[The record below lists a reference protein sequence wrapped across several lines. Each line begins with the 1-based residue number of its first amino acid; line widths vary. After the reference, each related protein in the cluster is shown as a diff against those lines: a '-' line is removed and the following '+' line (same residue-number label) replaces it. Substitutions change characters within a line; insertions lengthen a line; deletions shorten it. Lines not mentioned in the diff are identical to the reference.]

1 LPARLAVIIVI
12 GMAEFAEATG
22 PLDNVVPT
30 RHQQPDGSAV
40 QAQVRI
46 GPGGAV
52 ISDAGVTVE
61 RIRQKLSQRLPQRVR
76 LTIEGICRMNDLQ
89 FTRGT
94 IAVLVEPGGD
104 VAGAIDRLGKACAR
118 IARLKLD

>member
-1 LPARLAVIIVI
+1 
-12 GMAEFAEATG
+12 MAEPAEDAG
-22 PLDNVVPT
+22 PLDGVFPT
-30 RHQQPDGSAV
+30 GHRQADGSAV

-61 RIRQKLSQRLPQRVR
+61 RIRQKLQRLPQRVR
-76 LTIEGICRMNDLQ
+76 LTIEGICRMNDLN
-89 FTRGT
+89 FKRDT
-94 IAVLVEPGGD
+94 IAVQVEPGGN
-104 VAGAIDRLGKACAR
+104 VAEAVDRLGKACAR